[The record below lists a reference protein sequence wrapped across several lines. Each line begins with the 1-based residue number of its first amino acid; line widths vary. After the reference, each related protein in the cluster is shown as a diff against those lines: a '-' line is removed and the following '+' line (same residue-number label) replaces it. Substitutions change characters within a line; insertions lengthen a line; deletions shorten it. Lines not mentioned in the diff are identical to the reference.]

1 MDEPTSQPAQT
12 GAIVPT
18 GERYRTLKNG
28 AIYDLEAGR
37 IAANPPGGTTTAI
50 TQANAAEY
58 HQLYARKRL
67 EAELAAGRGLA
78 RVAVSGSSELDA
90 WSDIAANM
98 GGLALQPDPKY
109 GRVSVEAARVVG
121 QMTGFIAD
129 RGRNTGELPVN
140 TLQITLN
147 NDGLAAIMSG
157 IMPMLRN
164 SGDNDE

>member
-1 MDEPTSQPAQT
+1 MTDDTSAPALT
-12 GAIVPT
+12 GDIVPT

-37 IAANPPGGTTTAI
+37 IAANPGGGTSAI
-50 TQANAAEY
+50 TQANASEY
-58 HQLYARKRL
+58 HKLYAQKRL

-78 RVAVSGSSELDA
+78 RVAVSGPSEFDA
-90 WSDIAANM
+90 WSDIAENM
-98 GGLALQPDPKY
+98 GSLAMQSNPKY

-121 QMTGFIAD
+121 QMTGFIAE
-129 RGRNTGELPVN
+129 RGRNTGELPAN

-157 IMPMLRN
+157 ILPMLRN
-164 SGDNDE
+164 SGDDGE

>member
-1 MDEPTSQPAQT
+1 MDALPA
-12 GAIVPT
+12 GLIPA
-18 GERYRTLKNG
+18 KNG
-28 AIYDLEAGR
+28 ALRDPDTGR
-37 IAANPPGGTTTAI
+37 IVANPPGGPTSAI
-50 TQANAAEY
+50 NSSNAVEY

-78 RVAVSGSSELDA
+78 RVAVSGPSEYDA

-98 GGLALQPDPKY
+98 GSLALHPDPKY

-121 QMTGFIAD
+121 QMTGFIAE
-129 RGRNTGELPVN
+129 RGRSGPDPAVN

-147 NDGLAAIMSG
+147 NDGLAAIMAG
-157 IMPMLRN
+157 IVPILRN

>member
-1 MDEPTSQPAQT
+1 MTDKPDIQPD
-12 GAIVPT
+12 
-18 GERYRTLKNG
+18 GERYRQLKNG

-37 IAANPPGGTTTAI
+37 IAANPGGGTSAI
-50 TQANAAEY
+50 TQANASEY
-58 HQLYARKRL
+58 HKLYAQKRL

-98 GGLALQPDPKY
+98 GGLALHSDPKY

-121 QMTGFIAD
+121 QMTGFIAE
-129 RGRNTGELPVN
+129 RGRNAGELPVN

-147 NDGLAAIMSG
+147 NDGLAAIMAG
-157 IMPMLRN
+157 ILPILRN
-164 SGDNDE
+164 SGDDSD

>member
-1 MDEPTSQPAQT
+1 MTDDISQPAQP

-37 IAANPPGGTTTAI
+37 IAANPGGGTSAI
-50 TQANAAEY
+50 TQANASEY

-67 EAELAAGRGLA
+67 EAELAASRGLA
-78 RVAVSGSSELDA
+78 RVAVSGPSEFDA

-121 QMTGFIAD
+121 QMTGFIAE
-129 RGRNTGELPVN
+129 RGRNGPDPAVN

-147 NDGLAAIMSG
+147 NDGLAAIMAG
-157 IMPMLRN
+157 ILPILRN
-164 SGDNDE
+164 SGDDGE

>member
-1 MDEPTSQPAQT
+1 MDQSQAPTDKPDIQPD
-12 GAIVPT
+12 
-18 GERYRTLKNG
+18 GERYRQLKNG
-28 AIYDLEAGR
+28 AIYDMDAKR
-37 IAANPPGGTTTAI
+37 IAANPGGGTSAI
-50 TQANAAEY
+50 TQANASEY

-78 RVAVSGSSELDA
+78 SVAVSGKSELDA

-121 QMTGFIAD
+121 QMTGFIAE
-129 RGRNTGELPVN
+129 RGRNTGELPAN

-147 NDGLAAIMSG
+147 NDGLAAIMAG
-157 IMPMLRN
+157 IMPILRN
-164 SGDNDE
+164 SGDDGE

>member
-1 MDEPTSQPAQT
+1 MDQSQAPTDKPDIQPD
-12 GAIVPT
+12 
-18 GERYRTLKNG
+18 GERYRQLKNG

-50 TQANAAEY
+50 TPANASEY

-121 QMTGFIAD
+121 QMTGFIAE
-129 RGRNTGELPVN
+129 RGRNTGELPAN

-147 NDGLAAIMSG
+147 NDGLAAIMAG
-157 IMPMLRN
+157 ILPMLRN